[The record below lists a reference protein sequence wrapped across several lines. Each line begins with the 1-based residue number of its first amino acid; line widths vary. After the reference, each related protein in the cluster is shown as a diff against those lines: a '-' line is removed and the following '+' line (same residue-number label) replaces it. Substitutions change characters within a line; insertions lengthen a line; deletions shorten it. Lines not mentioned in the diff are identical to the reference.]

1 MDRGKVE
8 FSMSPIK
15 IILGCVLF
23 DTLQLIVWI
32 VRMEATSFHIA
43 TKAIEA
49 KGDQH
54 EHDDSSENF
63 DSGPW
68 SGART
73 IHGGP
78 LSSADRSG
86 T

>member
-1 MDRGKVE
+1 
-8 FSMSPIK
+8 MSPIK

-43 TKAIEA
+43 TNAIEA
-49 KGDQH
+49 KGDRH
-54 EHDDSSENF
+54 EHDDSSQNF
-63 DSGPW
+63 DSVPR
-68 SGART
+68 SGARVLPDT
-73 IHGGP
+73 SLPRAG
-78 LSSADRSG
+78 RNG